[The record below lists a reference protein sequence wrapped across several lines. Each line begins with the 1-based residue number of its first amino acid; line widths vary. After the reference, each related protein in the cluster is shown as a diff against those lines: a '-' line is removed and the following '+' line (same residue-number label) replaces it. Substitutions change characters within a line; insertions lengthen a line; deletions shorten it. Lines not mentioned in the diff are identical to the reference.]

1 MRRWIVCQLSERIWP
16 FSRIC
21 LKGKVDARQEPYPV
35 KANAG
40 AMPAWGMDC
49 TKDDCARAGYGD
61 GCRQYKGEISTEKL
75 PTLTNRKMDG
85 PAAPASLPSL

>member
-1 MRRWIVCQLSERIWP
+1 M
-16 FSRIC
+16 
-21 LKGKVDARQEPYPV
+21 

-61 GCRQYKGEISTEKL
+61 GCRQYKGEISTGK
-75 PTLTNRKMDG
+75 
-85 PAAPASLPSL
+85 AADLNKPKNGRPGSSC